1 MNAMIHADWVILG
14 ILGLSV
20 VVSLFRG
27 FVREA
32 FSLATWVLAGVLA
45 FRFSDPVALRLET
58 WVETPSLRMI
68 TALLLVFLMVL
79 VIGSLLGV
87 LVGQMVKHTGLSG
100 TDRLLGALFGL
111 ARGVAIVVMAVIL
124 AGLTPFPEDPWWRE
138 SLLLPYFETMADQV
152 VTQLPP
158 GLQDQLI
165 RSSGM
170 EI

>member
-1 MNAMIHADWVILG
+1 MSALAHADWVIVG

-20 VVSLFRG
+20 LVSLFRG

-32 FSLATWVLAGVLA
+32 FSLATWVVAGILA
-45 FRFSDPVALRLET
+45 FRFSDLVALRLET
-58 WVETPSLRMI
+58 WVDTPSVRI
-68 TALLLVFLMVL
+68 IAAFLLVFIGIL

-124 AGLTPFPEDPWWRE
+124 AGLTPFPDDPWWDE
-138 SLLLPYFETMADQV
+138 SALLPYFETMAEQV

-158 GLQDQLI
+158 GLQDQLM

>member
-1 MNAMIHADWVILG
+1 MSALAHADWVIVG
-14 ILGLSV
+14 ILALSV

-32 FSLATWVLAGVLA
+32 FSLATWVVAGVLA
-45 FRFSDPVALRLET
+45 FRFSDLVALRLEN
-58 WVETPSLRMI
+58 WVDTPSVRMI
-68 TALLLVFLMVL
+68 SAFLLVFIGILI
-79 VIGSLLGV
+79 IGSLLSV

-100 TDRLLGALFGL
+100 TDRMLGGLFGL

-124 AGLTPFPEDPWWRE
+124 AGLTPFPDDPWWDE
-138 SLLLPYFETMADQV
+138 SALLPYFETMAEQV

-158 GLQDQLI
+158 GLKDQLT